1 MVGSE
6 LPSEKA
12 SETRKNPSAAVMVT
26 SRNTPVIRELTVP
39 TAMIA
44 LGFMSERS
52 DIVTALGGP
61 MNPPGN
67 SNNHKHNDGN
77 ESGGNYPSRGLGIGG

>member
-12 SETRKNPSAAVMVT
+12 SETRKNPSAAVMVI
-26 SRNTPVIRELTVP
+26 SRKTPVIRELTVP

-61 MNPPGN
+61 MNPAGN

-77 ESGGNYPSRGLGIGG
+77 ESGGNHPSRGLGIGG